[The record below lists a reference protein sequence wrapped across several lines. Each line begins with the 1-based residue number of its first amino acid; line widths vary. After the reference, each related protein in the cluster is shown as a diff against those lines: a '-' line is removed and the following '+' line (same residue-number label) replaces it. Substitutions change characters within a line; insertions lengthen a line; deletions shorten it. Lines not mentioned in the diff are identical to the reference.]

1 MPWPT
6 KARTTPKPLRFGM
19 LLDGSADGVEGCTR
33 ADASIASLEALARD
47 LDQAAGLGVDV
58 ADEEGGVG
66 VAVHAV
72 EVDGDVEVDDV
83 AVDAVPGCRGSRG
96 R

>member
-1 MPWPT
+1 M
-6 KARTTPKPLRFGM
+6 ARPMSENGRPGPHRG
-19 LLDGSADGVEGCTR
+19 
-33 ADASIASLEALARD
+33 DAAVEALAGD
-47 LDQAAGLGVDV
+47 LDQASAGLVDL

-83 AVDAVPGCRGSRG
+83 AVAQRRGRRGCRGRSPR
-96 R
+96 